1 MEKKKKLS
9 LPVQIFIALVLGIV
23 VGLVF
28 YFTGTAGF
36 TTSYIKPF
44 GDIFVNLLKFIVVPV
59 VLLSMIDGIISMGDM
74 KKVGAVGWK
83 TILYFMVTTAVACVI
98 GLVLATVFNNAGL
111 FPNLSEAAQA
121 AEYEAKEYAGFMATL
136 VAIFPT
142 NMWKAFTEANML
154 QVIVIALLFGGSIL
168 AAGEKSK
175 LVRDMVTSAYAVV
188 ERLMEFI
195 ISLSPIG
202 VFTYMTWVVATQ
214 GAEILGSL
222 ALVILCAYIGYILH
236 ALLVYSVSAKA
247 FAGISPVK
255 FFKNASAAMIFAFT
269 STSSAATLP
278 VSKECA
284 DALGA
289 EDDISS
295 FVLPLGATINMD
307 GTAIYQC
314 VATVFLATCAGMQL
328 TLSQMILIVV
338 TATLASIG
346 TAGTPGAGMI
356 MLAMVLEAIGIPVA
370 YIGLI
375 VAVDRLFDMGR
386 TCLSWALLLDS
397 LTVIVSFFFFNAG
410 TAKLPQSSDGNTIT
424 LLVIFLVVIA
434 LATLLQ
440 QKTVDLT
447 KKMNPEK
454 RGSVYDMKFQ
464 ERWWESCD
472 EAERRQIGQASYKAY
487 VTVSRFCPYCW
498 GVLLLGNMVFHYG
511 ILPSAVVL
519 VIWAVLSVSY
529 TREAIRLGRRGQKT
543 E

>member
-23 VGLVF
+23 VGLMF
-28 YFTGTAGF
+28 YFTGAAGF

-307 GTAIYQC
+307 GAAITITIMTLAAANTLGIQVSLPAAIVLSAMSALGACGASGVAGGSLLLIPMACSLFGISNDVAMQMVGVGFIIGVVQDSVETALNSAGD
-314 VATVFLATCAGMQL
+314 VEFAATAEYHQWRKQGKALPGFLAQ
-328 TLSQMILIVV
+328 
-338 TATLASIG
+338 
-346 TAGTPGAGMI
+346 
-356 MLAMVLEAIGIPVA
+356 
-370 YIGLI
+370 
-375 VAVDRLFDMGR
+375 
-386 TCLSWALLLDS
+386 
-397 LTVIVSFFFFNAG
+397 
-410 TAKLPQSSDGNTIT
+410 
-424 LLVIFLVVIA
+424 
-434 LATLLQ
+434 
-440 QKTVDLT
+440 
-447 KKMNPEK
+447 
-454 RGSVYDMKFQ
+454 
-464 ERWWESCD
+464 
-472 EAERRQIGQASYKAY
+472 
-487 VTVSRFCPYCW
+487 
-498 GVLLLGNMVFHYG
+498 
-511 ILPSAVVL
+511 
-519 VIWAVLSVSY
+519 
-529 TREAIRLGRRGQKT
+529 
-543 E
+543 

>member
-28 YFTGTAGF
+28 YFTGAAGF

-236 ALLVYSVSAKA
+236 AVLVYSVSAKA

-307 GTAIYQC
+307 GTAIYQGVC
-314 VATVFLATCAGMQL
+314 AIFIAQVFGIDLSIGQQL
-328 TLSQMILIVV
+328 TIVM
-338 TATLASIG
+338 TAVLASIG
-346 TAGTPGAGMI
+346 TAGVPGSGMI
-356 MLAMVLEAIGIPVA
+356 MLAMVLQSVGLPVE
-370 YIGLI
+370 G
-375 VAVDRLFDMGR
+375 VALVAGVDRILDMMR
-386 TCLSWALLLDS
+386 T
-397 LTVIVSFFFFNAG
+397 TVNVTGDAAVA
-410 TAKLPQSSDGNTIT
+410 TCVDAMQKRAAARHARKAEKLAK
-424 LLVIFLVVIA
+424 A
-434 LATLLQ
+434 A
-440 QKTVDLT
+440 
-447 KKMNPEK
+447 
-454 RGSVYDMKFQ
+454 
-464 ERWWESCD
+464 
-472 EAERRQIGQASYKAY
+472 
-487 VTVSRFCPYCW
+487 
-498 GVLLLGNMVFHYG
+498 
-511 ILPSAVVL
+511 
-519 VIWAVLSVSY
+519 
-529 TREAIRLGRRGQKT
+529 
-543 E
+543 